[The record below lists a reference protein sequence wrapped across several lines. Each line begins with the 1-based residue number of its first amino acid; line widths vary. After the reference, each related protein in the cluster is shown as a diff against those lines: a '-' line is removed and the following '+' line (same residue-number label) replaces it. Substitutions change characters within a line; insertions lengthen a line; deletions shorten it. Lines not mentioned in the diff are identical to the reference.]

1 MTYRSVLPL
10 LFALL
15 LAGATL
21 PAPGQAQDSPADS
34 AGVQSPDATVYVDGL
49 GCPFC
54 AYGIEKK
61 LKNLDAVKTM
71 EVQLEEGRV
80 LLAFREGQVLAK
92 DEIQEAVKKAGFT
105 ARKIEFPDGSSAAS
119 PSS

>member
-1 MTYRSVLPL
+1 MKCRSVLPL

-15 LAGATL
+15 LAGAAL

-61 LKNLDAVKTM
+61 LKNLDAIQQMK
-71 EVQLEEGRV
+71 VQLEEGRV
-80 LLAFREGQVLAK
+80 LVSFKEDQTVTK
-92 DEIQEAVKKAGFT
+92 DEIQKAVKNAGFT
-105 ARKIEFPDGSSAAS
+105 ARKIEFADES
-119 PSS
+119 PAEAPST